1 MKNSPAAKHSKK
13 LLGEWRKVS
22 LGEIRFG
29 LPTIYGHEWRK
40 GLSSLGNLFVTDN
53 STAASNDMQC
63 YNNRHAAHN
72 L

>member
-1 MKNSPAAKHSKK
+1 MEKSVT
-13 LLGEWRKVS
+13 WRNQVWFANN
-22 LGEIRFG
+22 LWTR
-29 LPTIYGHEWRK
+29 RK